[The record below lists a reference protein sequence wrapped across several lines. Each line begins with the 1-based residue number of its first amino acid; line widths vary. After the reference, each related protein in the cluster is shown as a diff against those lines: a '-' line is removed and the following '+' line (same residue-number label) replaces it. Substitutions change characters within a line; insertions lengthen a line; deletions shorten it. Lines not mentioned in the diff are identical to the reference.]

1 MGVGV
6 FIVKQLLMKIF
17 VQDSGRNVLDE
28 MMFQSVTDVSL
39 S

>member
-1 MGVGV
+1 MGVGI

-17 VQDSGRNVLDE
+17 VQDSGRNVQDE